1 MSHITNHSFD
11 ICEARILPTS
21 QSLNPSPCID
31 PVSQNVVPAC
41 MHGIGHRI
49 TTRDLQTCRCDV
61 NVPFRYPAAVCGWS
75 ENSLTTPAYSDRP
88 PRRLPRECIACHAAV
103 CGWMDGAR
111 TLSQPQLILTG
122 RLVGFRENALH
133 AGRPRASRECARA
146 RQNDVKPARGQA
158 GWHHIRVAFPAMLS
172 RFQHSSLSPTVLVK
186 ASICMAV
193 RSSLA

>member
-1 MSHITNHSFD
+1 MCNKNDSEQIIFWT
-11 ICEARILPTS
+11 LP
-21 QSLNPSPCID
+21 PS
-31 PVSQNVVPAC
+31 V
-41 MHGIGHRI
+41 
-49 TTRDLQTCRCDV
+49 
-61 NVPFRYPAAVCGWS
+61 
-75 ENSLTTPAYSDRP
+75 
-88 PRRLPRECIACHAAV
+88 
-103 CGWMDGAR
+103 DGAR

-146 RQNDVKPARGQA
+146 WQNDVKPARGQA